1 MIFRFKKNLIEKSK
15 QRLWLLIFFVERK
28 IFRMKQIPEEELKL
42 LKQTKQQ
49 LDQQLKKESLELEEL
64 KNEILEAKIRRIVL
78 EELMN
83 FYT

>member
-1 MIFRFKKNLIEKSK
+1 MLT
-15 QRLWLLIFFVERK
+15 FFVERK
-28 IFRMKQIPEEELKL
+28 IFRMKQIPEEELKI

-83 FYT
+83 FYI

>member
-1 MIFRFKKNLIEKSK
+1 MLT
-15 QRLWLLIFFVERK
+15 FFVERK
-28 IFRMKQIPEEELKL
+28 IFRMKQIPEEEVEI

-64 KNEILEAKIRRIVL
+64 KNEALEIKIRRIVL

-83 FYT
+83 FFI

>member
-1 MIFRFKKNLIEKSK
+1 
-15 QRLWLLIFFVERK
+15 
-28 IFRMKQIPEEELKL
+28 MKQIPEEELEI

-83 FYT
+83 FYI

>member
-1 MIFRFKKNLIEKSK
+1 
-15 QRLWLLIFFVERK
+15 
-28 IFRMKQIPEEELKL
+28 MKQIPEEELKI

-49 LDQQLKKESLELEEL
+49 LDQQLKKESLELEKL
-64 KNEILEAKIRRIVL
+64 KNEILEAKIRRVVL

>member
-1 MIFRFKKNLIEKSK
+1 
-15 QRLWLLIFFVERK
+15 
-28 IFRMKQIPEEELKL
+28 MKQIPEEELKI

-64 KNEILEAKIRRIVL
+64 KNEILEAKIRRVVL
-78 EELMN
+78 KELMN